1 METVITT
8 GIAFATGL
16 LVGLGLAWRHHEAL
30 RMSVRTAERKLD
42 QFRRDD
48 IQTWLDDIGPV
59 TPPPGNPTAVAGLV
73 LFDQDAPPDDP
84 GPLTD
89 PHYWTP

>member
-1 METVITT
+1 MASTVIST
-8 GIAFATGL
+8 GIVFGTGV
-16 LVGLGLAWRHHEAL
+16 LVGLGLTWRRNEAL
-30 RMSVRTAERKLD
+30 RMTVRTLERERD

-59 TPPPGNPTAVAGLV
+59 TPPENPAAVPGLV
-73 LFDQDAPPDDP
+73 LFDQDQPPDDP

-89 PHYWTP
+89 PHYREP